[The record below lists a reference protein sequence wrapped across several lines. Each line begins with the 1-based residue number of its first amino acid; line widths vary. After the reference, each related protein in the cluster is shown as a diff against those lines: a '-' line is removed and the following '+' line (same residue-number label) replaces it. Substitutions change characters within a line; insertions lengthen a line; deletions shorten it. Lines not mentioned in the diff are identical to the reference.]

1 MAVIGKIR
9 SYSGLLIAVIG
20 IALAAFVLGDFLGY
34 GPAGGPQTLEV
45 GQVGK
50 TKIMYQEFEER
61 VAQALDNW
69 RNQTGNQNPG
79 VRETFQIRQQV
90 WDQLLR
96 ENLLSK
102 EFEQLGI
109 KISPDE
115 LTDLII
121 GNDPHPAVLQS
132 FTNPEDG
139 SYDPQTV
146 INFLQNLNTM
156 DPSMQSQWFML
167 EDYIRDQRRETK
179 YNTLIRKGFYIPDA
193 MVKADYKDKNTTASA
208 SLIVKRFSEIA
219 DSLVVVSQTDLRNT
233 YNEQKHKF
241 ERESARD
248 LEYVVFPIF
257 PSEDDREAIRKE
269 TENLKTELERTQNI
283 ETFINANSDERFNP
297 AFFGSGELSPVIDS
311 LMFNSEI
318 GTTFGPY
325 VENEAFVVA
334 KLADVQFRPD
344 SMKASHILIAFAG
357 SRSAQPQTTLTRDQ
371 AKQKADSILSVVRR
385 SPGQFA
391 SLAEQF
397 SDDPSAAANQGDL
410 GWFPDG
416 AMVPAFNEAV
426 IDNPVNSFTIAES
439 EFGYHVIRIT
449 GKSRPT
455 KKVQIAK
462 LTRNIEYSNRTFQR
476 VFGEASA
483 FSSAL
488 RDNDDFDAVVEEQ
501 GLSKRIIDNVKPMD
515 NTIAGIENPRSII
528 QWAFAERTEKGSISQ
543 IFDLEGR
550 FVVARVAEVKEEGI
564 PSLDDIRQDI
574 MTIAINNKKAQM
586 ITDEF
591 NQAQGNNLQEKAEAL
606 NLNSQTIEN
615 IRFNSSNLQGFGSEP
630 AVVGSVFALEPGS
643 LSNPIKGNSGVFLVE
658 VNSMEPPVMP
668 ENLTAQQNQLISTFR
683 NRVPNEAFRALRESA
698 EIEDNRHRFY

>member
-1 MAVIGKIR
+1 MAIIGKIR
-9 SYSGLLIAVIG
+9 SYSGLLIAIIG
-20 IALAAFVLGDFLGY
+20 IALAAFVLGDFMGY

-61 VAQALDNW
+61 VSQALDNW

-79 VRETFQIRQQV
+79 VAETFQIRQQV

-102 EFEQLGI
+102 EYEQLGI

-132 FTNPEDG
+132 FTNPDDG

-146 INFLQNLNTM
+146 INFLQNLNEM
-156 DPSMQSQWFML
+156 EPSMQNQWFML
-167 EDYIRDQRRETK
+167 EDYIRDQRKETK
-179 YNTLIRKGFYIPDA
+179 FNTLVSKGFYMPDA
-193 MVKADYKDKNTTASA
+193 LVEADYKDKNTTASA
-208 SLIVKRFSEIA
+208 SVIVKRFSEIP
-219 DSLVVVSQTDLRNT
+219 DSAVVITETDLRNT

-241 ERESARD
+241 EREPSRD

-257 PSEDDREAIRKE
+257 PSEDDREEIRKE
-269 TENLKTELERTQNI
+269 TESLKTELEQSQNV

-297 AFFGSGELSPVIDS
+297 AFVGPGELSPVIDS
-311 LMFNSEI
+311 LMFNSEP
-318 GTTFGPY
+318 GTTYGPY

-334 KLADVQFRPD
+334 KLTEVQFRPD
-344 SMKASHILIAFAG
+344 SMQASHILIAFAG
-357 SRSAQPQTTLTRDQ
+357 SRSAQPQTTLTREQ
-371 AKQKADSILSVVRR
+371 AQQKADSILSVVRR

-391 SLAEQF
+391 SLAAQL
-397 SDDPSAAANQGDL
+397 SDDPSAATNQGDL

-416 AMVPAFNEAV
+416 AMVPEFNEAV
-426 IDNPVNSFTIAES
+426 IENPVNSFTVAES
-439 EFGYHVIRIT
+439 EFGFHVIRIT

-455 KKVQIAK
+455 KKVQVAR

-488 RDNDDFDAVVEEQ
+488 RDNDDFDAVIEEQ
-501 GLSKRIIDNVKPMD
+501 GLSKRVIDNLKPMD

-528 QWAFAERTEKGSISQ
+528 QWAFAERTEAGSISQ

-564 PSLDDIRQDI
+564 PSLDEIRDDI
-574 MTIAINNKKAQM
+574 MTLAINEKKAQM

-591 NQAQGNNLQEKAEAL
+591 NQAQGSTLQEKANAL
-606 NLNSQTIEN
+606 NLNVQSIDN
-615 IRFNSSNLQGFGSEP
+615 IRFNSNNLQGFGAEP
-630 AVVGSVFALEPGS
+630 AIVGSVFANETGS
-643 LSNPIKGNSGVFLVE
+643 LSNPIKGNVGVFLVE
-658 VNSMEPPVMP
+658 VNSKEPPVMP
-668 ENLTAQQNQLISTFR
+668 DNITAQKNQLINAFR

-698 EIEDNRHRFY
+698 DIEDNRHRFY